1 MDGEGGSLVG
11 EAELEEID
19 AVAKPDQTLAE
30 LEGSDLAPRR
40 GNEPSTACM
49 SGSSVR
55 QIVLAITRFSIGD
68 KCSVRTRRGP
78 SLTAP

>member
-1 MDGEGGSLVG
+1 VG

-40 GNEPSTACM
+40 GSERRDGLQEPIEGC
-49 SGSSVR
+49 
-55 QIVLAITRFSIGD
+55 QIVLAITHPSIIEH
-68 KCSVRTRRGP
+68 TFAP
-78 SLTAP
+78 TTA